1 MGNLKQINRPFSP
14 AGRRSRGGVRRQL
27 VSYAFLAP
35 WLVVF
40 LLFTVIPVLAAVVM
54 GFTSFDIL
62 RPPQLVGLDNY
73 IRLFLEDDVFL
84 TALKNTL
91 LLALVTGPA
100 GYLLSFVLA
109 WLISDLGPKSRS
121 FMTLV
126 FYAPALSGNI
136 YYIWQFIFSDD
147 SAGFINSLLI
157 RMNFIKDPVYW
168 LTDTKYNLIVC
179 AVVILWTSMGAGFLS
194 FVAGSMQLDR
204 SLYEAG
210 AIDGIRNR
218 WQELWYVTLPQM
230 GPQLLIGAVLGISG
244 AFAVGYQNAAMT
256 GFPST
261 DYSTH
266 TLVLHILDY
275 GSIRFE
281 LGYACAIAVVL
292 FALMALA
299 WSGINRFL
307 RVFVSNS

>member
-109 WLISDLGPKSRS
+109 WLISDLGPK
-121 FMTLV
+121 
-126 FYAPALSGNI
+126 
-136 YYIWQFIFSDD
+136 
-147 SAGFINSLLI
+147 
-157 RMNFIKDPVYW
+157 
-168 LTDTKYNLIVC
+168 
-179 AVVILWTSMGAGFLS
+179 
-194 FVAGSMQLDR
+194 
-204 SLYEAG
+204 
-210 AIDGIRNR
+210 
-218 WQELWYVTLPQM
+218 
-230 GPQLLIGAVLGISG
+230 IGRAHV
-244 AFAVGYQNAAMT
+244 
-256 GFPST
+256 
-261 DYSTH
+261 
-266 TLVLHILDY
+266 
-275 GSIRFE
+275 
-281 LGYACAIAVVL
+281 
-292 FALMALA
+292 
-299 WSGINRFL
+299 
-307 RVFVSNS
+307 

>member
-1 MGNLKQINRPFSP
+1 MRKNTLRCSRKAKKNIASYIFLSP
-14 AGRRSRGGVRRQL
+14 WMIT
-27 VSYAFLAP
+27 FI
-35 WLVVF
+35 
-40 LLFTVIPVLAAVVM
+40 LFTVIPVISAVVLS
-54 GFTSFDIL
+54 FTNFDIL
-62 RPPQLVGLDNY
+62 RTPLFLGLENYTRLV
-73 IRLFLEDDVFL
+73 LEDDIFL
-84 TALKNTL
+84 IALKNTL
-91 LLALVTGPA
+91 LLAVITGPA

-109 WLISDLGPKSRS
+109 WLISDLGPKTRS

-147 SAGFINSLLI
+147 SAGLLNSLLMQLNI
-157 RMNFIKDPVYW
+157 IKDPIYW
-168 LTDTKYNLIVC
+168 LTDTKYGMLVC
-179 AVVILWTSMGAGFLS
+179 IVVILWTSMGAGFLS
-194 FVAGSMQLDR
+194 FVAGFMQLDN
-204 SLYEAG
+204 SLFEAG

-218 WQELWYVTLPQM
+218 WQELWFITLPQM

-261 DYSTH
+261 DYATH
-266 TLVLHILDY
+266 TLVLHIQDY

-292 FALMALA
+292 FLLMVLA

-307 RVFVSNS
+307 KIFVSNN